1 MENEAEPAVSS
12 VSQSYTSA
20 ILEWTTHKAILWQTR
35 RSEAERLAA
44 VFAALQLRKP
54 AEVEQ
59 RHGRGRS
66 ACTSISTDFREMS
79 YSRSGSARAAAA
91 ARQRRS
97 CPVASQD

>member
-1 MENEAEPAVSS
+1 MR
-12 VSQSYTSA
+12 
-20 ILEWTTHKAILWQTR
+20 R

-66 ACTSISTDFREMS
+66 AYTSISTHFREMS

-91 ARQRRS
+91 ARAAPIMPRG
-97 CPVASQD
+97 